1 MPYITQER
9 RDALDVIG
17 ANAPKTAGELNYL
30 ITRLALVYL
39 RANGTNYQNFN
50 DIIGAM
56 EGAKL
61 ELYRRRVADYED
73 AKIEQNGD
81 VY

>member
-1 MPYITQER
+1 MPYITQDR
-9 RDALDVIG
+9 RDNLDLI
-17 ANAPKTAGELNYL
+17 AAEAPKNAGELNYMF
-30 ITRLALVYL
+30 TRLALMYL
-39 RANGTNYQNFN
+39 RTNGTNYQHFN

-73 AKIEQNGD
+73 AKIQQNGD